1 MPLWVILI
9 SRGGE
14 RFGSLRVNRRHFLQG
29 AGAFS
34 VALSTGEAA
43 SKGNWQGGPVKHLIP
58 SVNHSQ
64 ISLKVVFSRQVISP
78 WLTLE
83 DKRVLGRPTDTE
95 GFGYAF
101 DVNGL
106 SADTRYDLVLN
117 DAGGKLTDSWPLST
131 APHPES
137 QPEHLRL
144 LVYTCAGGH
153 PLMSEGEDS
162 FFLPQTTRRRLL
174 RRGLSFNPDAMIAIG
189 DHVYWDQRTWLESN
203 RSSTRE
209 FSTKL
214 YSSLGMLD
222 RNQTAYGNKNETIL
236 KLVAGEQI
244 MPLYGAELRSTPS
257 YFINDDHDYF
267 ENDEATDR
275 YVTLPP
281 ESYQKQ
287 FFRFVRDHYL
297 PDFLPSVDVPKTLSG
312 TMSNGHNRHFGAL
325 RWGRLSETLMYDCA
339 GYLSLKGE
347 KAGLVPPEVEG
358 WLHNRS
364 KDESVDQLMHIPS
377 HPFGW
382 SAGKWREWY
391 PDVADS
397 GQTGTQ
403 TAKMGADGQ
412 RFQLTTGKTKFMWQ
426 RGWWNQHQRLLESMS
441 AQKRRPGIVLSGDLH
456 ATGHS
461 QIVESGDLSFAS
473 NPIHS
478 IITGPLGTGSGWPSR
493 ARGTPPMVAGDIG
506 LDSPAPITE
515 RNGFTLLDITP
526 GNIRVRLFAWR
537 RENSTLDDIDSLEP
551 YHDANIKR
559 EGLR

>member
-1 MPLWVILI
+1 MGNIDRRQFLRSSIALSALAGAP
-9 SRGGE
+9 
-14 RFGSLRVNRRHFLQG
+14 GSLSN
-29 AGAFS
+29 
-34 VALSTGEAA
+34 E
-43 SKGNWQGGPVKHLIP
+43 NWKAGPVEHLIP
-58 SVNHSQ
+58 SANDSS
-64 ISLKVVFSRQVISP
+64 ISLKVVSSRQLSDPILSVDGEKI
-78 WLTLE
+78 
-83 DKRVLGRPTDTE
+83 KGRRTDSRGRGFAFNAE
-95 GFGYAF
+95 GLRS
-101 DVNGL
+101 N
-106 SADTRYDLVLN
+106 TRYELALMD
-117 DAGGKLTDSWPLST
+117 GCTQLTDSWFLST
-131 APHPES
+131 MPDPES
-137 QPEHLRL
+137 RPEHLRL
-144 LVYTCAGGH
+144 LVFTCAGGH
-153 PLMSEGEDS
+153 PLMSEGAQS
-162 FFLPQTTRRRLL
+162 FFLPQSTRRRLL
-174 RRGLSFNPDAMIAIG
+174 QRGLSFKPHSMIAIG
-189 DHVYWDQRTWLESN
+189 DHIYWDQRTWLESS
-203 RSSTRE
+203 RETTRE
-209 FSTKL
+209 FSSSL
-214 YSSLGMLD
+214 YSAVGMLD
-222 RNQTAYGNKNETIL
+222 RGAPAYGGTNEDVL
-236 KLVAGEQI
+236 KIVAGEQI
-244 MPLYGAELRSTPS
+244 TPLYGTELRSTPS

-275 YVTLPP
+275 YITLPP

-287 FFRFVRDHYL
+287 FFSFVRDHYL
-297 PDFLPSVDVPKTLSG
+297 PDFLPSTDVPKTLSG

-426 RGWWNQHQRLLESMS
+426 KGWWNQHQRLLESMS
-441 AQKRRPGIVLSGDLH
+441 AQKRRPGLVLSGDLH

-473 NPIHS
+473 NPINS

-559 EGLR
+559 EGLS